1 MSKPFRFLHLSDLYL
16 GEPVTGIQDPTG
28 DLREAMLA
36 APFVA
41 MEKAFSIAIR
51 ERVEFILLTGNI
63 LDLHQPSPKS
73 ISFLHRQF
81 ERLLSSGIEVYWC
94 SGPLDPAHL
103 WPTALDLPENVALFG
118 SSTVEITEI
127 QNEHGAIC
135 TLLTC
140 GPQPL
145 SLIHI

>member
-51 ERVEFILLTGNI
+51 ESCLLYTS
-63 LDLHQPSPKS
+63 PSP
-73 ISFLHRQF
+73 RDCQ
-81 ERLLSSGIEVYWC
+81 
-94 SGPLDPAHL
+94 
-103 WPTALDLPENVALFG
+103 
-118 SSTVEITEI
+118 
-127 QNEHGAIC
+127 
-135 TLLTC
+135 
-140 GPQPL
+140 
-145 SLIHI
+145 